1 MHKDSWYGNCSC
13 QSWLEKYR
21 MSLNMV
27 WIDCHNI
34 RPSTFMCSFLWEQNV
49 GQPLVRR
56 KCNTGRKESRY
67 LYHKIIDVYML
78 SVVGQNGHFIAP
90 CKGATLRSWVTLLT
104 ANSSGFICLFP
115 RSPHGYML
123 STMHYSTRTFL
134 FHQIWKL
141 SILCH
146 IGNGPIC
153 GLALLYVYQN
163 FDLAVKETIGCFC
176 SGWNKGKDN
185 H

>member
-1 MHKDSWYGNCSC
+1 MHKDSWYGYCSC

-49 GQPLVRR
+49 GQLLVRR
-56 KCNTGRKESRY
+56 KCNTRRKESRY
-67 LYHKIIDVYML
+67 LYHKIIDVYIML

-104 ANSSGFICLFP
+104 ANWSGFICLFP
-115 RSPHGYML
+115 WSPHGYML
-123 STMHYSTRTFL
+123 SFYIIQQERSCFIKFERWVFCA
-134 FHQIWKL
+134 
-141 SILCH
+141 ILVMARFV
-146 IGNGPIC
+146 
-153 GLALLYVYQN
+153 ALLCYTYTRILTLPSKKQLVVLL
-163 FDLAVKETIGCFC
+163 FGLK
-176 SGWNKGKDN
+176 
-185 H
+185 